1 VAHERP
7 GSLSRTGAVV
17 AAGVLLWLIG
27 TYSRSLWIDEFHSL
41 FHARAPD
48 LLTFFASVRMDN
60 HPPLSFLLI
69 RWSTQVFGETPLALR
84 LPAMLAGVLYLVV
97 LVRLARRLPDA
108 GARRLLPWLGVLST
122 LCFTIFCEARMY
134 GWLAL
139 AVLGSVEAILAG
151 FDGRRSRWWLALW
164 VGLGLHSHYYFL
176 HYGLV
181 LSALVAC
188 VAALDRSRRE
198 AARSLFAPALLGL
211 VVSMPWIVWGLVAQ
225 LEHGM
230 PAGSNYSSVADFVQS
245 LGHLFFMGMS
255 YVGSWLTYGV
265 ALPGT
270 AAVAVAAVLGVGA
283 LWRAHEGRDRLLML
297 FLVGGAALAP
307 AWAWLASLTSERVSY
322 NWRYVAGST
331 GPALALVA
339 IGLSVGSD
347 RTRAALR
354 VLVVGTML
362 VVTVFVA
369 LSPGQENW
377 RGVVRLILER
387 AEPGDAVLVKPLW
400 DLDHEHSPTGYD
412 YYAPRL
418 AGDDPFPPE
427 IRTRDWRLALEHERV
442 WVIECGYYPKP
453 VIIEL
458 RAAFAQENLTNVGGA
473 LIVHLF
479 HDKVEQ
485 GGR

>member
-1 VAHERP
+1 MAYERP
-7 GSLSRTGAVV
+7 GSIARTGVVV
-17 AAGVLLWLIG
+17 AAGVLLWLVG
-27 TYSRSLWIDEFHSL
+27 GYSRSLWIDEFHSL
-41 FHARAPD
+41 YHARAPD
-48 LLTFFASVRMDN
+48 LLSFFASVRTDN
-60 HPPLSFLLI
+60 HPPLSFLLV
-69 RWSTQVFGETPLALR
+69 RWSTQVLGENPLVIR
-84 LPAMLAGVLYLVV
+84 LPAMVAGVLYLLV

-122 LCFTIFCEARMY
+122 FCFTIFCEARMY

-164 VGLGLHSHYYFL
+164 VLLGLHSHYYFL

-188 VAALDRSRRE
+188 VAVFDRPRRA

-211 VVSMPWIVWGLVAQ
+211 LASVPWIAWGLVAQ
-225 LEHGM
+225 LQHGM
-230 PAGSNYSSVADFVQS
+230 PSGANYGSFAYFVES

-270 AAVAVAAVLGVGA
+270 VGVAVAALLGVGV
-283 LWRAHEGRDRLLML
+283 LWRAHDGRDRLLAL

-307 AWAWLASLTSERVSY
+307 MWAWLASLASERVSY

-339 IGLSVGSD
+339 MGISVGSD
-347 RTRAALR
+347 RTRATVR
-354 VLVVGTML
+354 ILVVGTML
-362 VVTVFVA
+362 VVTGFVA
-369 LSPGQENW
+369 FSPGQEDW
-377 RGVVRLILER
+377 RGAVRLILER
-387 AEPGDAVLVKPLW
+387 AEPGDAVLLKPMW
-400 DLDHEHSPTGYD
+400 DQDREHSPTGYD

-418 AGDDPFPPE
+418 AGGNPFPTE
-427 IRTRDWRLALEHERV
+427 IRTRDWRIALGYERV
-442 WVIECGYYPKP
+442 WIIERRYYPKR
-453 VIIEL
+453 VFTEL
-458 RAAFAQENLTNVGGA
+458 RAAFARENLMDVGSA
-473 LIVHLF
+473 LTVHLF
-479 HDKVEQ
+479 HDKVER
-485 GGR
+485 GGG